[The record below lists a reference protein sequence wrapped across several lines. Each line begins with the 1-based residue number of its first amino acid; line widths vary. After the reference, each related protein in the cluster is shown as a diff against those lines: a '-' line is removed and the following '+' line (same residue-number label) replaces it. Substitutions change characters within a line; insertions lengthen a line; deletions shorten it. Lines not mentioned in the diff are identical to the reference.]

1 MNIKESL
8 QKFVIEGES
17 YLIYT
22 TFGASLS
29 GNVLEAV
36 ITEIGD
42 GWISITETDG
52 SQSIVNMENV
62 IRVRKYPKKKNGK
75 KKVIID

>member
-36 ITEIGD
+36 ITEVGD

-75 KKVIID
+75 KKNC

>member
-36 ITEIGD
+36 ITEVGD

-75 KKVIID
+75 KKVLID

>member
-1 MNIKESL
+1 MNIKETL

-36 ITEIGD
+36 ITEVGD

-75 KKVIID
+75 KKVLID

>member
-75 KKVIID
+75 KKVLID